1 MSIKRKQRL
10 AIDLYKEAIEYTPFE
25 LNEKLS
31 GELNAL
37 NDFIESKADTDE
49 EEEEMNAFVYLVNA
63 IETCLPYFKTQ
74 MMCSKKITNKVYTKQ
89 EVENKLIDDYL
100 NNNQN
105 DAIAEMNIN
114 DWCVQ
119 NGFFNI
125 EEEQNENQN

>member
-49 EEEEMNAFVYLVNA
+49 EEEMNAFVYLVNA

-74 MMCSKKITNKVYTKQ
+74 MMYSKTNTNKVYTKQ

>member
-49 EEEEMNAFVYLVNA
+49 EEEMNAFVYLVNA

-74 MMCSKKITNKVYTKQ
+74 MMCSKTNTNKVYTKQ